1 MWIDRETRRGEAQ
14 LCFALT
20 AKTIAPFA
28 CGVILFFVTACQPQF
43 IPTSTPTIIAP
54 APVRATPSPA
64 AAPSKTPPEPAL
76 TPIIIL
82 SPPAPTSPASVSV
95 PRQNITEIATGLG
108 SPDDLALLPDGSIL
122 FSDESNGTV
131 GRVVPG
137 GPVTTLVRG
146 LEAPEGIVPLPD
158 GSLLIAEQRRNRI
171 VGFQPGHAV
180 TTWFALQNSRGGL
193 GVDGIA
199 RDPKSGDIIIPDSPN
214 GRVLRV
220 DANGKN
226 ERVLASGF
234 ARPTGADVA
243 PDGTILVADETGDQV
258 YRVQADGRKES
269 LGHFALPDDV
279 VADAEGN
286 VFVAS
291 LADNSIREV
300 DARTHTAR
308 LIATVQGPQG
318 IVVAADGSLI
328 VSEPA
333 RHRLLHIR
341 P

>member
-1 MWIDRETRRGEAQ
+1 
-14 LCFALT
+14 
-20 AKTIAPFA
+20 
-28 CGVILFFVTACQPQF
+28 V
-43 IPTSTPTIIAP
+43 PTIP
-54 APVRATPSPA
+54 AT
-64 AAPSKTPPEPAL
+64 
-76 TPIIIL
+76 
-82 SPPAPTSPASVSV
+82 TSA
-95 PRQNITEIATGLG
+95 PRQNIAEIAAGLG

-122 FSDESNGTV
+122 FSDESKGTV
-131 GRVVPG
+131 DRVLPNG
-137 GPVTTLVRG
+137 QVTTLVRG
-146 LEAPEGIVPLPD
+146 LETPEGIVPLPD
-158 GSLLIAEQRRNRI
+158 GSLLIAEQGRNRI
-171 VGFQPGHAV
+171 VRFQAGRV
-180 TTWFALQNSRGGL
+180 LTTWFALQNSRGGL

-243 PDGTILVADETGDQV
+243 PDGTVLIADETGDQV
-258 YRVQADGRKES
+258 YRIRPDGQKES
-269 LGHFALPDDV
+269 LGHFAMPDDV
-279 VADAEGN
+279 VAAADGS

-300 DARTHTAR
+300 DARTHAAR

-318 IVVAADGSLI
+318 LVLAPDGSLV

-333 RHRLLHIR
+333 RHRLLRIR